1 VAALTVDE
9 AKVPSPEHR
18 HKTRAEHA
26 VGPRDRDRAGG
37 HIAEPTGAPLAWSSC
52 AARRPVMHADLL
64 AHVKWF
70 TDPKAHPTDWSL
82 LLSAPV
88 LAAFAIAL
96 AATAV
101 AYLIQ
106 HRIREPSLMKTFER
120 FARIAPTVLGLHV
133 GIALLA
139 SAVIGVVFSPNLRP
153 GDDLLGG
160 AILVV
165 EAMCGLMLLLGLAT
179 RGAAVLLALLGIV
192 AMQPFTFES
201 IFENVHMLGVAL
213 FFFIVGRGP
222 LSLDRIRGVRPP
234 LRQDQAPT
242 WALTLLR
249 VCLGFAITF
258 GALTEKLLDPGL
270 AQALLNERPFLNIA
284 RPFGLGDPQFAYL
297 AGLTELVIGI
307 VVLSGQLTRPV
318 MAVGALLFTMT
329 LPVFG
334 WTEFLGHLPFYG
346 IMFVLFMASNP
357 DSRTVKRQ
365 LRPAA

>member
-1 VAALTVDE
+1 V
-9 AKVPSPEHR
+9 
-18 HKTRAEHA
+18 
-26 VGPRDRDRAGG
+26 
-37 HIAEPTGAPLAWSSC
+37 
-52 AARRPVMHADLL
+52 HADAL

-70 TDPKAHPTDWSL
+70 TDPTAHPTDWSL
-82 LLSAPV
+82 LLSGPV
-88 LAAFAIAL
+88 LAAFALAL

-106 HRIREPSLMKTFER
+106 HRVPEPAVMKTFER
-120 FARIAPTVLGLHV
+120 FAGIAPTVLGLHV

-139 SAVIGVVFSPNLRP
+139 SALLGVVFSPNLRP
-153 GDDLLGG
+153 ADDLVGR

-179 RGAAVLLALLGIV
+179 RGAAVLLALLGIL

-201 IFENVHMLGVAL
+201 VLENVQMLGVAL

-234 LRQDQAPT
+234 LRHDDAPT
-242 WALTLLR
+242 RALGLLR
-249 VCLGFAITF
+249 VCLGFSIAF

-284 RPFGLGDPQFAYL
+284 RPFGIGDPQFAYL
-297 AGLTELVIGI
+297 AGLTELVIGV
-307 VVLSGQLTRPV
+307 VVLSGQLTRPA
-318 MAVGALLFTMT
+318 MAIGAILFTMT
-329 LPVFG
+329 LPIFG
-334 WTEFLGHLPFYG
+334 WNEFLGHLPFYG
-346 IMFVLFMASNP
+346 IMFVLFMAPNA
-357 DSRTVKRQ
+357 DSWTVKRQ

>member
-1 VAALTVDE
+1 VHAE
-9 AKVPSPEHR
+9 A
-18 HKTRAEHA
+18 
-26 VGPRDRDRAGG
+26 
-37 HIAEPTGAPLAWSSC
+37 
-52 AARRPVMHADLL
+52 L

-70 TDPKAHPTDWSL
+70 TDPTAHPTDWSL
-82 LLSAPV
+82 LLSGPV
-88 LAAFAIAL
+88 LAAFALAL

-106 HRIREPSLMKTFER
+106 HRVPEPAVMKTFER
-120 FARIAPTVLGLHV
+120 FAGIAPTVLGLHV

-139 SAVIGVVFSPNLRP
+139 SALLGVVFSPNLRP
-153 GDDLLGG
+153 ADDLVGR

-179 RGAAVLLALLGIV
+179 RGAAVLLALLGIL

-201 IFENVHMLGVAL
+201 VLEDVQMLGVAV

-234 LRQDQAPT
+234 LRHDDAPT
-242 WALTLLR
+242 RALTLLR
-249 VCLGFAITF
+249 VCLGFSIAF

-284 RPFGLGDPQFAYL
+284 RPFGIGDPQFAYL

-307 VVLSGQLTRPV
+307 VVLSGQLTRPA
-318 MAVGALLFTMT
+318 MAIGAILFTMT
-329 LPVFG
+329 LPLFG

-346 IMFVLFMASNP
+346 IMFVLFMAPNA
-357 DSRTVKRQ
+357 DSWTVKRQ